1 MGFHPIGEV
10 TQGGMAIVDAWYKGY
25 GEGAPRG
32 NGPDQSRLQLEGN
45 AYVRADFPQMSMI
58 ESITLVDD

>member
-1 MGFHPIGEV
+1 MQLRSEW
-10 TQGGMAIVDAWYKGY
+10 DKGY

-58 ESITLVDD
+58 ESITLVEE